1 MKSIDLKN
9 LHESVLHAM
18 YPKVFEINIEEH
30 MHAVCTVSVQIL
42 KNKQTKNLVQ
52 HPARTQL

>member
-9 LHESVLHAM
+9 LQQSVSHAM
-18 YPKVFEINIEEH
+18 YVKVFEINIEKR
-30 MHAVCTVSVQIL
+30 MHPVCTVSVQI
-42 KNKQTKNLVQ
+42 KKKQTKNLVQ